1 MSERTAYLLG
11 WLEGF
16 SSTVWALLSTNDGA
30 KLVSPETADEY
41 DRTVKE
47 LRETLYDRP
56 VSNAPIGGEDE

>member
-1 MSERTAYLLG
+1 MSERIAYLVG

-16 SSTVWALLSTNDGA
+16 SSTVWALVSTNDGA

-47 LRETLYDRP
+47 LRETLYDC
-56 VSNAPIGGEDE
+56 PISYTPKGGENE